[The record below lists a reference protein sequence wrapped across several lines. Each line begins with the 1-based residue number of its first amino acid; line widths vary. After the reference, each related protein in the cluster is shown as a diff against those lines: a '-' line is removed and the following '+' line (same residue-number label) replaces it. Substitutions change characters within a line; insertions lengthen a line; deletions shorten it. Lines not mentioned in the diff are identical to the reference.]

1 MCSSS
6 KSHAHLQLE
15 DAHISSNNSTVMAG
29 SEAGGSGKS
38 TPGPGLTA
46 TSGMAALKA
55 QRARQAAVN
64 KLK

>member
-1 MCSSS
+1 MCI
-6 KSHAHLQLE
+6 HAQLE
-15 DAHISSNNSTVMAG
+15 DVHFSSNNSTVMAG
-29 SEAGGSGKS
+29 SEAGGSGRS
-38 TPGPGLTA
+38 AAAPGPGLTA